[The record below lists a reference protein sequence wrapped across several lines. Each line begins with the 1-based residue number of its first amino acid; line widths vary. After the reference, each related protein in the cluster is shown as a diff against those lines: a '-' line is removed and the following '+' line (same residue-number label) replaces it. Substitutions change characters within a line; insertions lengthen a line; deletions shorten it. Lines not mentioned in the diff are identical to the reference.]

1 MDTFDKLPPFPE
13 ENSFSSFVREPL
25 PRPGCPL
32 CGQIIA
38 RDVYRNKYQRYKFPY
53 GLSADAAN
61 ADHVLLDHNIS
72 PPNGY
77 SGYYIEA
84 GDAMHSSCLAAWPHK
99 ADFIARWNAALAE
112 EWPGKILLDHGAAGF
127 AYTPEE
133 EWSVSARRLK
143 QREEWLIER
152 EKKSAA
158 RTARLALLEI
168 KKDQG
173 RALIIAAGLCAP
185 ETVDAYIYEMD
196 VREFKTH
203 LAGSGLSRV
212 DFRPDQDRSPE
223 ERSLAALQ
231 PILRE
236 RVYLD

>member
-13 ENSFSSFVREPL
+13 EASPPGFVQMGMPL
-25 PRPGCPL
+25 SVCPL
-32 CGQIIA
+32 CGQYIA
-38 RDVYRNKYQRYKFPY
+38 RDVYEFRYRKFKFPY
-53 GLSADAAN
+53 GQSANAAN
-61 ADHVLLDHNIS
+61 ADHVQLDQFIN

-99 ADFIARWNAALAE
+99 SDFIARWNAALAE

-185 ETVDAYIYEMD
+185 ELVDAYIYDMD
-196 VREFKTH
+196 LREFKTH

-223 ERSLAALQ
+223 ERVLATLS
-231 PILRE
+231 PGLRE
-236 RVYLD
+236 RMGLD